1 MTTKHIILMLSIFAI
16 ACNKKLD
23 LQPSDTIDAGKAYRN
38 ITDLNEGVLGAY
50 AAIRGTSISS
60 VSLVSDE
67 CMLPDDNA
75 TGQFVGTYR
84 WQYDP
89 SSTTIT
95 SAWGELYKV
104 IDRLNRVLAAAD
116 KIKIADKDTTLRNQY
131 KGELLAL
138 RAYCH
143 LELLRNFADKYEA
156 SARGVPFM
164 TVSQIS
170 SPARDN
176 FGDVITK
183 VNNDLVA
190 ARTFMP
196 VSFDE
201 KTRITLNTVIAIQA
215 RTALYAK
222 DWANAATYAKEV
234 INAAPL
240 ANRTTFP
247 KIWTEKNNAEVLW
260 RLSRTSSDA
269 DDDDEPKDLLGD
281 TYFDR
286 RGFILYVPSFE
297 LLNTYDK
304 DNDVRFSAY
313 IRTSPDAGG
322 SNAPYIVSKY
332 EGNTEETQNLTD
344 MILFRTGEMYL
355 ILAEAL
361 AESDDTQGGVDALN
375 ELRTARITG
384 YTTETFAGKDT
395 LIRAV
400 YTERFK
406 ELAFEGH
413 RFFDLRRRD
422 LPVSRLPED
431 AINALGATLLQ
442 STDTRYTFP
451 IPDAEIMAN
460 KNMSQNTNY

>member
-1 MTTKHIILMLSIFAI
+1 MMNMTTKHIFILVLSVFVM

-23 LQPSDTIDAGKAYRN
+23 LQPSDTIDAEKAYRN
-38 ITDLNEGVLGAY
+38 IKDLNEGVLGAY
-50 AAIRGTSISS
+50 AAITSTTMRS

-67 CMLPDDNA
+67 CMLPNDNA

-95 SAWGELYKV
+95 TAWGELYVV
-104 IDRLNRVLAAAD
+104 IDRVNRVLAAAD
-116 KIKIADKDTTLRNQY
+116 QIKVSVADEDLRDQY

-143 LELLRNFADKYEA
+143 LELLRNFADKYET
-156 SARGVPFM
+156 SAKGVPYM
-164 TVSQIS
+164 TVSQIG
-170 SPARDN
+170 SPSRDSY
-176 FGDVITK
+176 GDVISK
-183 VNNDLVA
+183 INNDLTH
-190 ARTFMP
+190 ARELLP
-196 VSFDE
+196 ASFDD

-222 DWANAATYAKEV
+222 DWANAATYAKAV
-234 INAAPL
+234 IEAEPL
-240 ANRTTFP
+240 ASQEAFP
-247 KIWTEKNNAEVLW
+247 GIWTPAKNNDEVLW
-260 RLSRTSSDA
+260 RLSRTSSDE
-269 DDDDEPKDLLGD
+269 DYLGD
-281 TYFDR
+281 TYYDT

-322 SNAPYIVSKY
+322 TNAPYIVSKY
-332 EGNTEETQNLTD
+332 EGNTDETQNLAD

-361 AESDDTQGGVDALN
+361 AESNAEPAGADALN
-375 ELRTARITG
+375 ELRAARITG
-384 YTTETFAGKDT
+384 YTAETFANKDT

-413 RFFDLRRRD
+413 RFFDLRRRN
-422 LPVSRLPED
+422 LPVSRLPQD

-442 STDTRYTFP
+442 PTDTRYTFP
-451 IPDAEIMAN
+451 IPDAEIQAN
-460 KNMSQNTNY
+460 KNMSQNSNY

>member
-1 MTTKHIILMLSIFAI
+1 MNTKHIIILLLSVFSM

-23 LQPSDTIDAGKAYRN
+23 LKPSDTIDAEKAYRN
-38 ITDLNEGVLGAY
+38 IADLNEGVVGAY
-50 AAIRGTSISS
+50 AALTSTTIRS

-67 CMLPDDNA
+67 CMLPNDNA

-95 SAWGELYKV
+95 NAWGELYIV

-116 KIKIADKDTTLRNQY
+116 KIKIAAADTALRNQY
-131 KGELLAL
+131 KGELLTL

-143 LELLRNFADKYEA
+143 LELLRNFADKYETA
-156 SARGVPFM
+156 AKGIPYM
-164 TVSQIS
+164 TVSQIG
-170 SPARDN
+170 SPSRDK
-176 FGDVITK
+176 FGDVISK
-183 VNNDLVA
+183 INNDLTA
-190 ARTFMP
+190 ARTFLP
-196 VSFDE
+196 ASFDD
-201 KTRITLNTVIAIQA
+201 KTRITLNTTIAMQA

-234 INAAPL
+234 IDAEPL
-240 ANRTTFP
+240 ASQTAFP
-247 KIWTEKNNAEVLW
+247 DIWTPEKNNAEVLW
-260 RLSRTSSDA
+260 RLARTSSDE
-269 DDDDEPKDLLGD
+269 DYLGD
-281 TYFDR
+281 TYFDT

-332 EGNTEETQNLTD
+332 EGNTDETQNLAD

-361 AESDDTQGGVDALN
+361 AESDDTQGGADALN

-413 RFFDLRRRD
+413 RFFDLRRRN

>member
-1 MTTKHIILMLSIFAI
+1 MTTKHIFILILSVFIMG
-16 ACNKKLD
+16 CNKKLD
-23 LQPSDTIDAGKAYRN
+23 LQPPDTIDAEKAYRN
-38 ITDLNEGVLGAY
+38 ISDLNEGVLGAY
-50 AAIRGTSISS
+50 AAITSTTMRS

-67 CMLPDDNA
+67 CMLPNDNA

-116 KIKIADKDTTLRNQY
+116 RIKVSTADEDLRDQY

-156 SARGVPFM
+156 TAKGVAYM
-164 TVSQIS
+164 TESRIG
-170 SPARDN
+170 SPSRDN
-176 FGDVITK
+176 YGDVITK
-183 VNNDLVA
+183 INNDLTD
-190 ARTFMP
+190 ARELLP
-196 VSFDE
+196 SSFDD

-215 RTALYAK
+215 RTSLYAK
-222 DWANAATYAKEV
+222 DWANAATYAQEV
-234 INAAPL
+234 IDAEPL
-240 ANRTTFP
+240 ASQSAFP
-247 KIWTEKNNAEVLW
+247 DIWTPEKNNEEVLW
-260 RLSRTSSDA
+260 RLARTSSDE
-269 DDDDEPKDLLGD
+269 DYLGD
-281 TYFDR
+281 TYFDT
-286 RGFILYVPSFE
+286 RGFILYVPSFA

-304 DNDVRFSAY
+304 DNDVRFTAY

-322 SNAPYIVSKY
+322 TNAPYIVSKY
-332 EGNTEETQNLTD
+332 EGNTDETQNLAD

-361 AESDDTQGGVDALN
+361 AENNAEQAGADALN
-375 ELRTARITG
+375 ELRAARITG
-384 YTTETFAGKDT
+384 YTAETFADKDT

-413 RFFDLRRRD
+413 RFFDLRRRN
-422 LPVSRLPED
+422 LPVNRLPQD

-460 KNMSQNTNY
+460 KNMSQNSNY

>member
-1 MTTKHIILMLSIFAI
+1 MNTKHIIIGLLSVFVM
-16 ACNKKLD
+16 ACSKKLD
-23 LQPSDTIDAGKAYRN
+23 LKPSDSIDTEKAYRN
-38 ITDLNEGVLGAY
+38 IKDLGEGVVGAY
-50 AAIRGTSISS
+50 QALTSTTIRS

-67 CMLPDDNA
+67 CMLPNDNA
-75 TGQFVGTYR
+75 TGQFVGSYR

-95 SAWGELYKV
+95 NTWGELYIV

-116 KIKIADKDTTLRNQY
+116 IIKVSSADEVLRDQY

-156 SARGVPFM
+156 AAKGVPYM
-164 TVSQIS
+164 TVSQIA
-170 SPARDN
+170 SPSRES

-183 VNNDLVA
+183 INSDLTT
-190 ARTFMP
+190 ARTLLP
-196 VSFDE
+196 ASFDE

-222 DWANAATYAKEV
+222 DWANAAVYAKEV
-234 INAAPL
+234 IDAEPL
-240 ANRTTFP
+240 ASQDDFP
-247 KIWTEKNNAEVLW
+247 GIWTPEKNNAEVLW
-260 RLSRTSSDA
+260 RLSRTSSDE
-269 DDDDEPKDLLGD
+269 DYLGD
-281 TYFDR
+281 TYFDT
-286 RGFILYVPSFE
+286 RGFILYVPSFA
-297 LLNTYDK
+297 LLNQYDK
-304 DNDVRFSAY
+304 DNDVRFSSY

-322 SNAPYIVSKY
+322 TNAPYIVSKY
-332 EGNTEETQNLTD
+332 EGNVDETQNLAD

-361 AESDDTQGGVDALN
+361 AENKDEAGGADALN
-375 ELRTARITG
+375 ELRAARISG
-384 YTTETFAGKDT
+384 YTTETFADKDT

-413 RFFDLRRRD
+413 RFFDLRRRN

-431 AINALGATLLQ
+431 AINALGATLLK

-451 IPDAEIMAN
+451 IPDAEIQAN

>member
-1 MTTKHIILMLSIFAI
+1 MTTKNIFVITLILSVFMM

-23 LQPSDTIDAGKAYRN
+23 LKPSDTIDAEKAYRN
-38 ITDLNEGVLGAY
+38 ITDMNEGVIGAY
-50 AAIRGTSISS
+50 QALTSTTIRS

-67 CMLPDDNA
+67 CMLPNDNA

-95 SAWGELYKV
+95 NAWGELYIV

-116 KIKIADKDTTLRNQY
+116 IIKLKKEDTLLRDQY

-156 SARGVPFM
+156 TAKGVPFM
-164 TVSQIS
+164 TESKIS
-170 SPARDN
+170 SPSRDN
-176 FGDVITK
+176 FGQVISK
-183 VNNDLVA
+183 INADLTA
-190 ARTFMP
+190 ARELFP
-196 VSFDE
+196 ASFEE

-222 DWANAATYAKEV
+222 DWTNAATYAKEV
-234 INAAPL
+234 IDAEPL
-240 ANRTTFP
+240 AGRTDFP
-247 KIWTEKNNAEVLW
+247 RIWTPEKNNAEVLW
-260 RLSRTSSDA
+260 RLARTSSDEDFA
-269 DDDDEPKDLLGD
+269 GD
-281 TYFDR
+281 TYYDT
-286 RGFILYVPSFE
+286 RGFILYVPSFA
-297 LLNTYDK
+297 LLNTFDK
-304 DNDVRFSAY
+304 DNDIRFSAY

-322 SNAPYIVSKY
+322 TNAPYIVSKY
-332 EGNTEETQNLTD
+332 EGNTEETQNLAD
-344 MILFRTGEMYL
+344 MIPFRTGEMYL

-361 AESDDTQGGVDALN
+361 AEGDDTEGGANALN

-384 YTTETFAGKDT
+384 YTAETFAGKDT
-395 LIRAV
+395 LIRAI
-400 YTERFK
+400 YSERFK

-413 RFFDLRRRD
+413 RFFDLRRRN

-431 AINALGATLLQ
+431 AVNALGATLLQ

-460 KNMSQNTNY
+460 KNMLQNSNY

>member
-1 MTTKHIILMLSIFAI
+1 MNTKHIIIGLLSVFVV

-23 LQPSDTIDAGKAYRN
+23 LKPSDTIDAEKAYRN
-38 ITDLNEGVLGAY
+38 IKDLNEGVVGAY
-50 AAIRGTSISS
+50 AAITSTTMRS

-67 CMLPDDNA
+67 CMLPNDNA

-95 SAWGELYKV
+95 TAWGELYIV

-116 KIKIADKDTTLRNQY
+116 KIKIANADTVLRNQY

-143 LELLRNFADKYEA
+143 LELLRNFADRYEA
-156 SARGVPFM
+156 AAKGVPYM
-164 TVSQIS
+164 TVSQIG
-170 SPARDN
+170 SPARESY
-176 FGDVITK
+176 GDVIAK
-183 VNNDLVA
+183 INNDLTN
-190 ARTFMP
+190 ARELLP
-196 VSFDE
+196 ASFDD

-222 DWANAATYAKEV
+222 DWTNAAIYAKEV
-234 INAAPL
+234 IDAEPL
-240 ANRTTFP
+240 ATPSEFAD
-247 KIWTEKNNAEVLW
+247 IWKPLEDKSNTEVLW
-260 RLSRTSSDA
+260 RLSRTSSDL
-269 DDDDEPKDLLGD
+269 DYLGD
-281 TYFDR
+281 TYYDT
-286 RGFILYVPSFE
+286 RGFILYVPSFA
-297 LLNTYDK
+297 LLNSYDK
-304 DNDVRFSAY
+304 DNDVRFSSY
-313 IRTSPDAGG
+313 IRSSPDAGG
-322 SNAPYIVSKY
+322 TNAPYIVSKY
-332 EGNTEETQNLTD
+332 EGDVDETQNLAD

-361 AESDDTQGGVDALN
+361 AEDKNESGGADALN
-375 ELRTARITG
+375 ELRAARITG
-384 YTTETFAGKDT
+384 YTAETFADKDT

-413 RFFDLRRRD
+413 RFFDLRRRN

-431 AINALGATLLQ
+431 AVNALGATLLK